1 MNPQVFIDTIEQAVS
16 PVRASDTRKDRM
28 REELAAHLAASW
40 QEECGRD
47 AGDAPEERVL
57 RRLGPIDELTR
68 SLQDS
73 VPRLERWL
81 FMPLP
86 GSGRIE
92 RMDRLMQRGEGETPF
107 RHAARIT
114 AAMVATLAAL
124 ELVVIPL
131 TIAIRGRGPSSWPT
145 TLLWA
150 AASLAV
156 TGIGCMVLML
166 LDARMVGTLQE
177 RGRSRRRQWLLLAFS
192 SLIVVGLGAGFAA
205 TVSIGSRDGM
215 VFAQSD
221 WLRLGI
227 GSLIAPVVLALSARE
242 SLSRGRRRRG
252 WGLADLGQ

>member
-1 MNPQVFIDTIEQAVS
+1 MNPQVFIDAIEQAVG

-47 AGDAPEERVL
+47 KADAPEELVL

-68 SLQDS
+68 SLQES

-92 RMDRLMQRGEGETPF
+92 RIDRLLQRREGETPF

-114 AAMVATLAAL
+114 TAMVAVLAAL
-124 ELVVIPL
+124 ELVVVPL
-131 TIAIRGRGPSSWPT
+131 AIAVRGRGPSSWPT

-156 TGIGCMVLML
+156 TAIGCMVLVL
-166 LDARMVGTLQE
+166 LDARMVGTLRE
-177 RGRSRRRQWLLLAFS
+177 RGHSCRRQWLLLAFS
-192 SLIVVGLGAGFAA
+192 SLVVIGLGAGFAA

-215 VFAQSD
+215 LFTQSD
-221 WLRLGI
+221 WLRLGLC
-227 GSLIAPVVLALSARE
+227 SLLAPVVLALSARE
-242 SLSRGRRRRG
+242 SRSRGHRRRG
-252 WGLADLGQ
+252 WGLAELIR